1 MVISNE
7 IVMLP
12 IAELKNHPRNDEYN
26 SALEAKEEAALKAS
40 IVEAGIQEPLLVRED
55 YTIISGHQRRRIAA
69 ELGMEHVPTRIVT
82 CTEEES
88 IYLLVSA
95 NMARRGDEK
104 DYIKQA
110 MRAEVLYAKWG
121 IHPGRKSVHDAQF
134 SRHDV
139 ASSLG
144 LNDSSVRRLMRLLLL
159 IPEFRKEVS
168 KGAIGL
174 IGGNKIASLSEEKQ
188 RLLFQE
194 YEKRDGKIKNSELED
209 LILQVDDS
217 DTLRSL
223 QEEKQERRE
232 AKAGGEVQ
240 KIEKQLERCMSDGLS
255 DSQREDLISILED
268 YTRKLRELK
277 GAMASGQ

>member
-1 MVISNE
+1 MLISNE

-12 IAELKNHPRNDEYN
+12 VDKLRNHPKNDKYN

-40 IVEAGIQEPLLVRED
+40 IFDSGIQEPLLVRED

-69 ELGMEHVPTRIVT
+69 ELRHEQVPVRIVT
-82 CTEEES
+82 CSDDES

-110 MRAEVLYAKWG
+110 LRAEVLYAEWR
-121 IHPGRKSVHDAQF
+121 IQPGRKSVHDAQF

-139 ASSLG
+139 AASLG

-159 IPEFRKEVS
+159 IPEFREEVS

-174 IGGNKIASLSEEKQ
+174 IGGNKIASIGEEKQ
-188 RLLFQE
+188 RLLFE
-194 YEKRDGKIKNSELED
+194 AYKKRDGKIKNGELEE

-223 QEEKQERRE
+223 QEQKQEHRE
-232 AKAGGEVQ
+232 VKSGSEVS
-240 KIEKQLERCMSDGLS
+240 KIEKQLERCLSDGLS
-255 DSQREDLISILED
+255 DLQREDLLSVLED
-268 YTRKLRELK
+268 YVRKLK
-277 GAMASGQ
+277 GAVTSGQ